1 LYFTIFINNLLTP
14 EILGSTLGVFCERK
28 GSAFREAHSS
38 GTTRNRV
45 KRGAGDGADSPTRA
59 GLAPRSGSPNG
70 ILLRKIQLKIKN

>member
-14 EILGSTLGVFCERK
+14 EILGSTLGVFCERD
-28 GSAFREAHSS
+28 SS